1 MKNNKKRIWVVSAKT
16 LLQAIVGV
24 SLLTL
29 GVSVIVVFA
38 LRVMDVKAAAFESLL
53 KDSRRISTTLD
64 QLNRLYL
71 YEAIRLT
78 QEDSIRQFQTQGCN
92 GLKEV
97 LGQKPGV
104 SNIAIY
110 SIKGDLVCSAIPIS
124 TIVPGDTSVRNEEFF
139 NNIVSKNEPSIG
151 KIKKLPVNE
160 RLVYSIAAPIFDN
173 EKILTGLF
181 VYLIDLEEQK
191 KSVYNLAT
199 NKAGAYL
206 LNHDGALM
214 ADLQDKLQPEEIKK
228 SLQWMERLR
237 EDVVFK
243 QPEERSL
250 VLRLNDGDFVGLVK
264 MGSTQWLV
272 ATRMSQS
279 DVYGG
284 LVESLLIQIGAFGLA
299 ALIGLLIATRISI
312 KIANA
317 ISQLVSVATNERT
330 KVKSTGIVEIDKS
343 MGNIVQA
350 RRATQ
355 EAQKAMRLWYQTAER
370 SSAGLAL
377 ISIENGK
384 TKIERA
390 NTAFFKLS
398 GLAKNVMNI
407 GLEELPAH
415 SALKDPAPFRALMMA
430 LKNGDQVECVG
441 RGQDAFGRDV
451 HIALDLAPLDGEKE
465 QLNKRQATK
474 TATNQV
480 AEMAEKSDLNF
491 SEKRQTKDMGER
503 VAGLFA
509 LTLDDLTVL
518 IEREEQIQRHSTT
531 DALTGLP
538 NRTLFGDRLHQ
549 AIEMCSLQH
558 KQFAVA
564 FLNIDRFK
572 QINDTLGHDAGDHL
586 LITTAKRLR
595 QKLPLGDTLCRLSA
609 DEFGIILN
617 EHGDGRNELAV
628 ALEHI
633 KDVFSSAF
641 VWNEQN
647 VMLTCSVGV
656 SIYPLDGQDSE
667 TLKQRTDIAL
677 FQAKQD
683 GGAKLT
689 YYDHEMR
696 VRFEERALLEQDM
709 KAALKQQMFEMYYQP
724 KIDLKTLRPIGME
737 ALIRWKTGNG
747 FISPAKF
754 IPLAE
759 ESGLI
764 GELGRFALRQS
775 LMDANELL
783 KLGYEVPVAVNI
795 SAKQLEVGFIEEI
808 KDALDASGL
817 PHKMLH
823 AEITES
829 LILPNSIEA
838 ISFFNALERMGIVVS
853 LDDFGTGWSNLATLK
868 QLPLSALKMDR
879 SFVDGLGGNDGDAAL
894 AQAVVSMASAL
905 DLYVIAEG
913 VETKEQARILTKMG
927 ASQAQG
933 YLFAKPMNLTSLV
946 EWMQI
951 NYNGCQVDL
960 S

>member
-29 GVSVIVVFA
+29 GVSAIVVFA
-38 LRVMDVKAAAFESLL
+38 LRFMDVKEAAFESLL
-53 KDSRRISTTLD
+53 KDSRRISATLD
-64 QLNRLYL
+64 QFNRLFL
-71 YEAIRLT
+71 YEARRIAQDDLIKNDLMKNVQR
-78 QEDSIRQFQTQGCN
+78 DNCS
-92 GLKEV
+92 GLKEI
-97 LGQKPGV
+97 LTQKPGI
-104 SNIAIY
+104 SNVVIY
-110 SIKGDLVCSAIPIS
+110 STTGDLICSAIPIA
-124 TIVPGDTSVRNEEFF
+124 TVIPGDTSVRNEEFF
-139 NNIVSKNEPSIG
+139 NKVITKKEGTLG
-151 KIKKLPVNE
+151 KIKKLPSSDK
-160 RLVYSIAAPIFDN
+160 LMYSIAAPIFDN
-173 EKILTGLF
+173 EKTVMGIF

-191 KSVYNLAT
+191 KSVSNLAT
-199 NKAGAYL
+199 NKSGAYL
-206 LNHDGALM
+206 LNSDGAMM
-214 ADLQDKLQPEEIKK
+214 ADLQDQLQPEEIKK
-228 SLQWMERLR
+228 SINWMERLKQ
-237 EDVVFK
+237 EKKFE

-250 VLRLNDGDFVGLVK
+250 ILKLNDGDFIGFVK
-264 MGSTQWLV
+264 MESTPWMI

-284 LVESLLIQIGAFGLA
+284 LIESIMIQLGAFVLSA
-299 ALIGLLIATRISI
+299 FVGLLIATRISI
-312 KIANA
+312 KILNS
-317 ISQLVSVATNERT
+317 INQLVSIATNERLRP
-330 KVKSTGIVEIDKS
+330 KSTGIIEIDKS

-350 RRATQ
+350 RRATV

-377 ISIENGK
+377 VRMEKGK

-390 NTAFFKLS
+390 NSAFFKLS
-398 GLAKNVMNI
+398 GLAENVLNI
-407 GLEELPAH
+407 GLEDLPAH
-415 SALKDPAPFRALMMA
+415 SALKDPAPFRVLLAA
-430 LKNGDQVECVG
+430 LKNGEQVECVG

-451 HIALDLAPLDGEKE
+451 HIALDLAPLDDGKE
-465 QLNKRQATK
+465 QLNKRRPGNSNQTK
-474 TATNQV
+474 ELAN
-480 AEMAEKSDLNF
+480 LNF
-491 SEKRQTKDMGER
+491 SGK
-503 VAGLFA
+503 VALGASQEGKFGLFA

-518 IEREEQIQRHSTT
+518 IEREEQIQHHSTM

-538 NRTLFGDRLHQ
+538 NRMLFGDRLHQ
-549 AIEMCSLQH
+549 AIEMSSLQH

-609 DEFGIILN
+609 DEFGIIIN
-617 EHGDGRNELAV
+617 ERGEGGNELAV

-633 KDVFSSAF
+633 KDVFSAPF

-647 VMLTCSVGV
+647 VMLTCSVGA
-656 SIYPLDGQDSE
+656 SLYPLDGQDSE

-689 YYDHEMR
+689 YYDNEMR

-709 KAALKQQMFEMYYQP
+709 KAALRQQKFEMYYQP

-737 ALIRWKTGNG
+737 ALIRWNTGNG
-747 FISPAKF
+747 FISPVKF

-775 LMDANELL
+775 LMDTNELL
-783 KLGYEVPVAVNI
+783 KLGYEIPVAVNI

-829 LILPNSIEA
+829 LILPNSVEA

-879 SFVDGLGGNDGDAAL
+879 SFVDGLGSNDGDAAL

-905 DLYVIAEG
+905 GLYVIAEG
-913 VETKEQARILTKMG
+913 VETKEQARILMKMG

-933 YLFAKPMNLTSLV
+933 YLFAKPMNLTSLI
-946 EWMQI
+946 EWMQL
-951 NYNGCQVDL
+951 NYKKCQVEID
-960 S
+960 